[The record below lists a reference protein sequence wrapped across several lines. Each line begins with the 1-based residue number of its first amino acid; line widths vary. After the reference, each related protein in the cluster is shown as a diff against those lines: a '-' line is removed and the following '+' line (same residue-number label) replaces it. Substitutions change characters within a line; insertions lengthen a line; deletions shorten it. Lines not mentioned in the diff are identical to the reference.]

1 MATTIITTTTI
12 TVAIMLLLTTH
23 PLTWLGSRQAPLRK
37 AAVSPPYQVEK
48 HCDDNDNYSDND
60 DVSRHPHLLSA
71 LLSEASL

>member
-37 AAVSPPYQVEK
+37 AAVSEVDK
-48 HCDDNDNYSDND
+48 HYDDNDNYSDND